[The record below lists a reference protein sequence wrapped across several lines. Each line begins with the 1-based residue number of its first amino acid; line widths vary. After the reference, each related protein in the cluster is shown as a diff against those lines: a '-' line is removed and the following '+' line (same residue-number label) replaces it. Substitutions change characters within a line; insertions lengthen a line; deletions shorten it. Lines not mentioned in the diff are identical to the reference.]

1 MIICPQTQAFFIFHY
16 PFSID
21 STRSVM
27 VLNGQYR
34 YNDPFPGGAAC
45 DVRLF
50 SASETAYTSLNRVRV
65 KNMANAGNGGAEKVL
80 RLAEN
85 YDKLLSGILIGN
97 NLVNILSASLA
108 TVLFVNL
115 IGSGGVTVST
125 AVMTIVTLMFG
136 EIAPKS
142 IAKEHAEEIAFA
154 VYPVLSFIIRLL
166 TPIIYLAT
174 LWQRLVYRVFK
185 PSGEKG
191 ITEEELITIVEEAE
205 SGGEIDSHESE
216 LIRSAI
222 EFNDLT
228 VEDILTP
235 RVDVTAVEIGDSAED
250 IARTFEESGFS
261 RIPVYEGSVDN
272 IVGILH
278 EKDFFTRKG
287 PMDLRSMMTQPLCV
301 VPTTELPVL
310 LKLLQKTKN
319 HMAVV
324 MDEYGGVL
332 GIATMEDVL
341 EELVGEIYDEHDE
354 VEEDIVEQEDG
365 TMIVDG
371 NMQLQELLDK
381 HDLEN
386 RYDADTVG
394 GWAGEMLEKVPE
406 VGDTFRLENHEF
418 TVTEM
423 DGFRVTKVQVTDLPE
438 EPEQEQDPEA

>member
-1 MIICPQTQAFFIFHY
+1 M
-16 PFSID
+16 D
-21 STRSVM
+21 STGTMILSLVA
-27 VLNGQYR
+27 LLALSA
-34 YNDPFPGGAAC
+34 F
-45 DVRLF
+45 F

-125 AVMTIVTLMFG
+125 AVMTIVMLMFG

-341 EELVGEIYDEHDE
+341 EELVGEIWDEHDE
-354 VEEDIVEQEDG
+354 VVEDFIELPDGSIRVAGGASLDDLRERMTIPDEYDSVTVNGWVLEVLGHFPQNGDCFDFGGRRITVEKAARRRVEQILIQPASHDG
-365 TMIVDG
+365 AA
-371 NMQLQELLDK
+371 
-381 HDLEN
+381 
-386 RYDADTVG
+386 DAPT
-394 GWAGEMLEKVPE
+394 AES
-406 VGDTFRLENHEF
+406 
-418 TVTEM
+418 
-423 DGFRVTKVQVTDLPE
+423 LP
-438 EPEQEQDPEA
+438 